1 MIQICH
7 VQVLPTLGGTQR
19 AMLDMFE
26 QLDRARYQIHVVCQ
40 QPGPLAQE
48 LFRLK
53 IPVHFVSSLDR
64 PTRVWRDYQAAR
76 ELRRFF
82 ALNQFQIVH
91 THSAKA
97 GILGRSAARRA
108 GVPIVVHQVRASA
121 VDESSSWLGRLYNGQ
136 LERRAA
142 HDCDCMVF
150 VNREERESVVGKGWM
165 PAENC
170 VTVYSGVDLQ
180 TIHPRHRSRRREVHR
195 ATLASSEEEFI
206 ILFLGHLD
214 PSKQPLMLAEIAA
227 RLDKLRP
234 RRSWQLL
241 VAGTGPLETQLSQ
254 AVKSM
259 QLDHRVR
266 MLGWQ
271 DDSQTLLLAAD
282 VVLLPSAIEALP
294 RSLIEGQAAGLP
306 TVASDIKGNRE
317 IVVEGTGFLCPPKN
331 PDAFAFSLS
340 RLLDSPELRSALGQA
355 GRRHAEQC
363 FDAVANNQKIAAIY
377 ESLLAS

>member
-1 MIQICH
+1 MFRICH
-7 VQVLPTLGGTQR
+7 VQVSPILGGAQR
-19 AMLDMFE
+19 AMLDMFNE
-26 QLDRARYQIHVVCQ
+26 LDRARYQIHVVCKE
-40 QPGPLAQE
+40 PGPLTQE

-53 IPVHFVSSLDR
+53 IPVHFVPSLDH
-64 PTRVWRDYQAAR
+64 PTHVWRDYRAYR

-91 THSAKA
+91 THSAKP

-108 GVPIVVHQVRASA
+108 GVPIVVHQVRESA
-121 VDESSSWLGRLYNGQ
+121 VDESSSWPARFLHGQ

-142 HDCDCMVF
+142 RYCDCMVF
-150 VNREERESVVGKGWM
+150 VNREERDAIAAKGWM

-170 VTVYSGVDLQ
+170 ITIHGGVDLQ
-180 TIHPRHRSRRREVHR
+180 VVHPRHRPGQREVYR
-195 ATLASSEEEFI
+195 ARWASSEEEFI
-206 ILFLGHLD
+206 VLFLGRLD
-214 PSKQPLMLAEIAA
+214 HSKQPLMLAEIAG

-241 VAGTGPLETQLSQ
+241 VAGAGPLETQLSQ
-254 AVKSM
+254 AIKSM
-259 QLDHRVR
+259 QLDHRMR

-271 DDSQTLLLAAD
+271 DDPQSVLLAAD
-282 VVLLPSAIEALP
+282 AVLLPSVVESLPRCLIEA
-294 RSLIEGQAAGLP
+294 QAAGLP
-306 TVASDIKGNRE
+306 IVASEIRGTRE

-331 PDAFAFSLS
+331 ADCYAVSLA
-340 RLLDSPELRSALGQA
+340 RLLDSPELRSTLGQA

-363 FDAVANNQKIAAIY
+363 FDTIANNQRIAAIY